1 MGKTASFFDL
11 VFFLIITSFEGYRI
25 IWMVLTSR
33 EKVLALYFVSKAQE
47 LYKYSIYKLVDK
59 WNEVLGNNEGYVN
72 D

>member
-1 MGKTASFFDL
+1 
-11 VFFLIITSFEGYRI
+11 
-25 IWMVLTSR
+25 MVLTSR